1 MVVILMMPAKLV
13 TLGLLKVRV
22 FWSKSYGVIISVSDV
37 TKNILSLD
45 SNYSVYVVMWPRFGN
60 SRISMW
66 EVITSIL

>member
-1 MVVILMMPAKLV
+1 MVVILMMPAKLA

-60 SRISMW
+60 STISMW

>member
-1 MVVILMMPAKLV
+1 MMPAKLV
-13 TLGLLKVRV
+13 TVGLLKVRV

-45 SNYSVYVVMWPRFGN
+45 SNYSVYVFMWPKFGN
-60 SRISMW
+60 YRISMW